1 MNMETDWDTAVIK
14 ICNAVSNTQMSS
26 QEEEI
31 AKMKI
36 QYMIFKMC
44 ESEEIFNSNLMILDQ
59 YAVNGFEENHK
70 CR

>member
-1 MNMETDWDTAVIK
+1 MNMNTDWDTAVIK
-14 ICNAVSNTQMSS
+14 ILNAISNLQMASK
-26 QEEEI
+26 EEEMV
-31 AKMKI
+31 KMSI

-44 ESEEIFNSNLMILDQ
+44 ESEEIFNNNIEILDQ